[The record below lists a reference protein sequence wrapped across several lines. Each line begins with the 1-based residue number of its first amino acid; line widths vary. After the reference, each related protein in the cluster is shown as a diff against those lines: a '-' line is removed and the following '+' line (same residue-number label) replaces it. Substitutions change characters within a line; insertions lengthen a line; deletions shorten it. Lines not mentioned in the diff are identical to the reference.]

1 MSEFFGFLIIVAI
14 VAIAIHLIIKH
25 KNKKDK
31 TIPRVPYHIDSSSP
45 SHPYSV
51 SPHSSRQP
59 FSVSSH
65 SSRQPMSITNHRAI
79 SQITEDRNYLSFRN
93 CPDCHSENT
102 VNHHVIH
109 KIGSNSFVCTV
120 CGHRFKI

>member
-14 VAIAIHLIIKH
+14 AAIAIHLIIKH
-25 KNKKDK
+25 KNKKNK
-31 TIPRVPYHIDSSSP
+31 TTPRVPYRIDSNSPRQSLSISS
-45 SHPYSV
+45 
-51 SPHSSRQP
+51 HSSRQP
-59 FSVSSH
+59 FSISSH
-65 SSRQPMSITNHRAI
+65 SSRQPMPITNHSVI
-79 SQITEDRNYLSFRN
+79 SQMNEDRNYLSFRN
-93 CPDCHSENT
+93 CPDCHSENA